1 MITVAKTR
9 IVSPDFVVLLESV
22 GEILKIEKKK
32 TRQRRRKE
40 HKPTSAFLLRILID
54 DVHHH
59 YRFTAVQ

>member
-32 TRQRRRKE
+32 QDKDEEE

-54 DVHHH
+54 DVHHR
-59 YRFTAVQ
+59 YRFTATQE